1 MSNANQVDVHTLAKF
16 FNRDVRTMQ
25 LWVNDGMPRETR
37 GMYDFVKCVRW
48 RIDKLES
55 ENEILKTTGDEKLH
69 ELRIRD
75 QAIKN
80 KRGELSLKRDLAQL
94 IDKKQVLIA
103 FSNQNSVINFK
114 INNLMNDL
122 LRELKES
129 LDSKQVK
136 KLREHFNETKDT
148 ISKLKIDEY
157 IVNEDKIHTDKEQD
171 EPDE

>member
-94 IDKKQVLIA
+94 
-103 FSNQNSVINFK
+103 
-114 INNLMNDL
+114 
-122 LRELKES
+122 
-129 LDSKQVK
+129 
-136 KLREHFNETKDT
+136 
-148 ISKLKIDEY
+148 
-157 IVNEDKIHTDKEQD
+157 TDKEQD